1 MAEMIIS
8 DSLEVAQGRNPH
20 LKAYLDRYRANTQR
34 TPTFIPVPDNSLRD
48 LASIDIIYPV
58 GDPIFIHINLDEFGE
73 KTYTPIEPNLTDEE
87 DHFMDE
93 VLNLILA
100 VAADYPPPENDE
112 VLESNLDEIYKKKVS
127 LGTANKIKGTSATVT
142 PELNSRLLYNLKK
155 NVMGLGPIEPLIMD
169 SNIEDISGI
178 GAFDIF
184 IVHKIFGTLRTRIT
198 FGNNDKLSLYSKRL
212 SERVGRP
219 VSDKTPIVDATLP
232 DGSRLSIVYSSDV
245 SARGPSFTIRKFADI
260 PISMVQLVKYNTLSA
275 EEAAYLWLALEYGQ
289 SIFVCGETA
298 SGKTTVI
305 NAMIPF
311 IRPESKIFSAE
322 DTPEIRAPQP
332 AWQQLVTRE
341 RGAEDSRVTL
351 YDLLRT
357 ALRSRPNYIIVGE
370 IRGAEGAM
378 AFQAMQT
385 GHPVLS
391 TFHASSVKKMIQRFT
406 GTPINIPVTFMD
418 NLNIALIQQAVYV
431 NGRFLRRTTSINEI
445 EGYFEELGGVSTKQV
460 FQWDPT
466 TDQHVFRGL
475 NNSYILEKRI
485 AQTAGMRDPK
495 AIYDELFKR
504 TRIIEGLIRKNV
516 NSYYDVFNITKTFYI
531 KGEGAISA
539 LYG

>member
-1 MAEMIIS
+1 MADYVIS
-8 DSLEVAQGRNPH
+8 DSFEVAVQRNPH
-20 LKAYLDRYRANTQR
+20 LLTYLSEYRMQTQR
-34 TPTFIPVPDNSLRD
+34 TPQFIPVPDNSLRD
-48 LASIDIIYPV
+48 IASLDIIYPV
-58 GDPIFIHINLDEFGE
+58 GDPIFIHI
-73 KTYTPIEPNLTDEE
+73 YTENGARIYKPIEPDLTMEE
-87 DHFMDE
+87 LGFME
-93 VLNLILA
+93 QILGVILNY
-100 VAADYPPPENDE
+100 AADYPPPESEE
-112 VLESNLDEIYKKKVS
+112 VLDRNLEEIYSKAVT
-127 LGTANKIKGTSATVT
+127 LGSANKVKLTSVTIKAD
-142 PELNSRLLYNLKK
+142 LRDKMLYNIKK
-155 NVMGLGPIEPLIMD
+155 DVIGLGPLEPLIRD

-178 GAFDIF
+178 GANDVF
-184 IVHKIFGTLRTRIT
+184 IVHKIFGSLKTRVS
-198 FGNNDKLSLYSKRL
+198 FGDNDRLSIYSKRL

-245 SARGPSFTIRKFADI
+245 STRGPSFTIRKFADI
-260 PISMVQLVKYNTLSA
+260 PISIVQLVRFNTLSA

-289 SIFVCGETA
+289 SVFVCGETA
-298 SGKTTVI
+298 SGKTTVV

-322 DTPEIRAPQP
+322 DTPEVRAPQE

-341 RGAEDSRVTL
+341 RGAEESRVTL
-351 YDLLRT
+351 FDLLKT

-370 IRGAEGAM
+370 IRGAEGSM

-385 GHPVLS
+385 GHPVIS
-391 TFHASSVKKMIQRFT
+391 TFHAASVKKMIQRFT

-431 NGRFLRRTTSINEI
+431 NGKFLRRTTSINEI

-466 TDQHVFRGL
+466 NDRHVFRGL

-485 AQTAGMRDPK
+485 AQTAGMADPK
-495 AIYDELFKR
+495 SIYDELFKR
-504 TRIIEGLIRKNV
+504 ARIIEWMLRNNIM
-516 NSYYDVFNITKTFYI
+516 SYYKVFELIKSFYL
-531 KGEGAISA
+531 KGEASIPI
-539 LYG
+539 YG

>member
-1 MAEMIIS
+1 MGCGS
-8 DSLEVAQGRNPH
+8 
-20 LKAYLDRYRANTQR
+20 
-34 TPTFIPVPDNSLRD
+34 VPL
-48 LASIDIIYPV
+48 
-58 GDPIFIHINLDEFGE
+58 
-73 KTYTPIEPNLTDEE
+73 
-87 DHFMDE
+87 
-93 VLNLILA
+93 
-100 VAADYPPPENDE
+100 PENDE
-112 VLESNLDEIYKKKVS
+112 VLENNLDEIYRKKVTI
-127 LGTANKIKGTSATVT
+127 GTANKIKGSAATVT

-155 NVMGLGPIEPLIMD
+155 NVLGLGPIEPLIRD
-169 SNIEDISGI
+169 SHIEDISGI

-184 IVHKIFGTLRTRIT
+184 IVHKILGTLRTRIT

-260 PISMVQLVKYNTLSA
+260 PISMVQLVKYNTMSA

-305 NAMIPF
+305 NAMVPF

-322 DTPEIRAPQP
+322 DTPEVRAPQP

-385 GHPVLS
+385 GHPVLA

-460 FQWDPT
+460 FQWDPS

-485 AQTAGMRDPK
+485 AQTAGMKDPK

-516 NSYYDVFNITKTFYI
+516 NSYYDVFNVTKTFYI
-531 KGEGAISA
+531 KGEGAVSA